1 MMLFTYFMSSSRQGQ
16 LWKKK
21 NGFGDKTLV
30 SPLPPLDHILKSV
43 QLKLFSQEE
52 RGKRF
57 EIGEVK
63 CQTIVKSWRSSNHY
77 WKNAHNNDRAQGK
90 KVTLLL
96 PNALG
101 KGRKRSR
108 WHACSSSLF
117 SPHRITEALETLL
130 ARNSTLERAKN
141 GMKEEKQKILS
152 SPVIVAL
159 TSEKPPWDN

>member
-1 MMLFTYFMSSSRQGQ
+1 MMLLTYFMSSSRQGQ

-21 NGFGDKTLV
+21 NGFSDKTLV
-30 SPLPPLDHILKSV
+30 SLLPPLDHILKSTK
-43 QLKLFSQEE
+43 KLFFKRKE
-52 RGKRF
+52 KRF

-77 WKNAHNNDRAQGK
+77 WKNAHNNDGAQGK